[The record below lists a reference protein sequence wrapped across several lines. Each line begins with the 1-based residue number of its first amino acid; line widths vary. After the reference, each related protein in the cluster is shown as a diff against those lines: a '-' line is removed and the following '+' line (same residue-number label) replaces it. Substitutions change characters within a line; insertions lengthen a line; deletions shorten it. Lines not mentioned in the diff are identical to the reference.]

1 MVLTAKIFE
10 VKSETTIGSI
20 AAKLNGLK
28 LVETISEDK
37 SQYELITDVHDLSA
51 GKDFVTAVF
60 SRDKLIKIKQR
71 GKVLPI
77 IKTIEAVIDFRKR
90 GEKILLTVAQE
101 KYFANS
107 VATTLSNALFLN
119 YKSITESNIPSENM
133 QKIHESNPDGT
144 KLIWFDQVDIPGV
157 AKLALAGP
165 SLRDTSLYEEY
176 LKHGKIWYI
185 VFTTREGGRIFGL
198 TRNGVVT
205 CFTPLEERDFL
216 DYIYTDIFPLIS

>member
-10 VKSETTIGSI
+10 VKAETTIGAI
-20 AAKLNGLK
+20 AAKLSGLR
-28 LVETISEDK
+28 LVETVSEDK
-37 SQYELITDVHDLSA
+37 SEFELVTDVHDLTA
-51 GKDFVTAVF
+51 GKNYVTAIF

-71 GKVLPI
+71 GRVLPI
-77 IKTIEAVIDFRKR
+77 IKTIEAVIDFRNR
-90 GEKILLTVAQE
+90 GEKIFLTVAQE
-101 KYFANS
+101 KYFANY
-107 VATTLSNALFLN
+107 VATTLSNSLFLN
-119 YKSITESNIPSENM
+119 YRSITESSIPSENM

-185 VFTTREGGRIFGL
+185 VYTTREGGRIFGL

-205 CFTPLEERDFL
+205 CFTPIEEKDFL
-216 DYIYTDIFPLIS
+216 DYIFTEVFPLLS

>member
-10 VKSETTIGSI
+10 VKAETTIGTI
-20 AAKLNGLK
+20 ATKLNGLK
-28 LVETISEDK
+28 LIETVREENSEF
-37 SQYELITDVHDLSA
+37 ELVTDVHDLTG
-51 GKDFVTAVF
+51 GKNHVTVIF
-60 SRDKLIKIKQR
+60 SRDKLVKIKQR

-77 IKTIEAVIDFRKR
+77 IKTIEAVIDFRLR
-90 GEKILLTVAQE
+90 GEKIYLTVAQE

-107 VATTLSNALFLN
+107 VATTLSNSLFLN
-119 YKSITESNIPSENM
+119 YRSIVESNVPSENM

-144 KLIWFDQVDIPGV
+144 KLIWFDQIDIPGV

-185 VFTTREGGRIFGL
+185 VFTTRDGGRILGL

-216 DYIYTDIFPLIS
+216 DYIYTEIFPLLS